1 MENTDKVKNNE
12 NKKRLMRAAVSLTM
26 VFVLSMTVF
35 AWFTNEKKLD
45 TITKV
50 TAPTTLVIGA
60 GNKED
65 AANIDLGEIDVTKV
79 DENTKQG
86 KSDYVFCVYSD
97 SVLGSYKLQLAH
109 TTNIPFTYTIY
120 KATEDTNTGDV
131 TYTAENGTSYYYNKN
146 GEAIVGKYLNQD
158 TTDNKIAQSSGH
170 YHEKTYENNYNNVQ
184 KNAEP
189 LYWQTTNAITPTSAG
204 NGFTDYYILELTWA
218 DNLQNDKETDMVYI
232 TASMTSTTTEN

>member
-79 DENTKQG
+79 DKSTNKG
-86 KSDYVFCVYSD
+86 KSDYVFCVYS
-97 SVLGSYKLQLAH
+97 
-109 TTNIPFTYTIY
+109 
-120 KATEDTNTGDV
+120 
-131 TYTAENGTSYYYNKN
+131 
-146 GEAIVGKYLNQD
+146 
-158 TTDNKIAQSSGH
+158 
-170 YHEKTYENNYNNVQ
+170 
-184 KNAEP
+184 
-189 LYWQTTNAITPTSAG
+189 
-204 NGFTDYYILELTWA
+204 
-218 DNLQNDKETDMVYI
+218 
-232 TASMTSTTTEN
+232 